1 MTGPHPSRSHRRL
14 PPGVRIAF
22 EDENLLVV
30 EKPHGLLTVATDRR
44 TDNTLYA
51 KLTEYVRKGNSKSRN
66 RVFIVHRL
74 DRDASGLLVFAKSE
88 PVKRALQDGWE
99 ETKKVY
105 LVVVHGA
112 PKETAGLI
120 TSYLV
125 ENGVHTVRSTRDS
138 KAGKLSRTGFRVLKS
153 QRGLSLLE
161 VDLLT
166 GRKHQI
172 RAHLSEFGHPIVGD
186 MKYGAPN
193 IGEKRLALHA
203 KSLAF
208 RHPVTRAVVAFDSET
223 PGYFNR
229 LLRSPDSA
237 AEQDRSRSH
246 AIPKKAAHR

>member
-1 MTGPHPSRSHRRL
+1 MKVPHPSRSHRHL
-14 PPGVRIAF
+14 PAGVRIVF
-22 EDENLLVV
+22 EDEHLLVV

-44 TDNTLYA
+44 TENTLYA
-51 KLTEYVRKGNSKSRN
+51 NLTQYVRKGNSKSRH

-88 PVKRALQDGWE
+88 PVKRALQDDWG
-99 ETKKVY
+99 ETKKIY
-105 LVVVHGA
+105 LAVVHGT

-138 KAGKLSRTGFRVLKS
+138 KVGKLSRTGFRVMKS
-153 QRGLSLLE
+153 SRGFSLLE
-161 VDLLT
+161 IDLLT

-186 MKYGAPN
+186 AKYGAPE

-208 RHPVTRAVVAFDSET
+208 RHPITRALLTFNSEV

-229 LLRSPDSA
+229 LLRSQNSA
-237 AEQDRSRSH
+237 PKPNRSRGN
-246 AIPKKAAHR
+246 AFPKETAQR